1 MTEDSWH
8 SQETYKS
15 LITYGNGAVR
25 FVILVNG
32 GAIISLLTF
41 LGNFLKSNQA
51 AVDMFWPLFFYLSG
65 IILGG
70 FSYITAYFTQ
80 FTLYNESNENIP
92 VKCHMIFLYLSLFLI
107 VFGIIAFGVG
117 SLLAL
122 LEIREY
128 EV

>member
-41 LGNFLKSNQA
+41 LGNFLKTNQA
-51 AVDMFWPLFFYLSG
+51 AVDMLCPLSLYLSG
-65 IILGG
+65 VILGG
-70 FSYITAYFTQ
+70 FSYISAYFTQ
-80 FTLYNESNENIP
+80 LTLYNESNENISAN
-92 VKCHMIFLYLSLFLI
+92 CHLKFLYLSLFFI
-107 VFGIIAFGVG
+107 VLGIIAFGVG

-122 LEIREY
+122 L
-128 EV
+128 